1 MRRNSKIILISSLLS
16 MSIIGC
22 SEGPQPPQIK
32 SIKPPKKEV
41 VIKLNFPKQDP
52 ITDNKLQINK
62 IQLLN
67 EIKNKMYYYS
77 KYRKYRIVRYGPVS
91 DVAGIYITYNDA
103 NYKIDYI
110 RGEKYRSTGDIDK
123 TEVIFKIPY
132 KFSTSD
138 LIFYYPNKYIYIAAK
153 NAIFMDIKPLDN
165 PEKLKQDVFRILN
178 KLPKSKLYISKKY
191 LLKGEINTKY
201 PANSIYA
208 NFKRLMGQYTGYYYW
223 TDSKERI
230 SSIEKENTFNLKIKD
245 KIYPVNIKV
254 YPYRNGSKVIYKA
267 YISYKIYSDGTSTLT
282 KQDIENAKKEIER
295 VIND

>member
-32 SIKPPKKEV
+32 SINPPKKEV
-41 VIKLNFPKQDP
+41 VIKLNFPENDP
-52 ITDNKLQINK
+52 VTKKKLKLHKNE
-62 IQLLN
+62 LLD
-67 EIKNKMYYYS
+67 EIKNNMYRFS
-77 KYRKYRIVRYGPVS
+77 HYRKYGIVKYGPINYL
-91 DVAGIYITYNDA
+91 AGIKINYNDKE
-103 NYKIDYI
+103 YKINYLNTQDY
-110 RGEKYRSTGDIDK
+110 KTGTIYTTK
-123 TEVIFKIPY
+123 VIFKTPY
-132 KFSTSD
+132 KFESKKIS
-138 LIFYYPNKYIYIAAK
+138 IRYPTNYIYEPSNDVMGFEIE
-153 NAIFMDIKPLDN
+153 PLDN

-178 KLPKSKLYISKKY
+178 KLPKSKLYLSKRY

-201 PANSIYA
+201 PADSIYA

-230 SSIEKENTFNLKIKD
+230 SPIEKENTFNLKIKD
-245 KIYPVNIKV
+245 KIYPINIKV

-295 VIND
+295 VVND